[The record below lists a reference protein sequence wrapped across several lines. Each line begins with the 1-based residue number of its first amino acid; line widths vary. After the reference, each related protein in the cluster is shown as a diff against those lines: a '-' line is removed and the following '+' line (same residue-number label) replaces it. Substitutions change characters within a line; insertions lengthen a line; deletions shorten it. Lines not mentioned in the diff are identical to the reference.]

1 MRDGRATDVAPAG
14 GQQNAQD
21 AAFVRAQFAKIRSGS
36 FAHIQAN
43 GLNINSSSLDNKK
56 KMAHTRVTGTSVA
69 GFQKYKGG
77 QEPSFEAMGMALGK
91 RKVNKFYNVN
101 VKS

>member
-1 MRDGRATDVAPAG
+1 
-14 GQQNAQD
+14 
-21 AAFVRAQFAKIRSGS
+21 
-36 FAHIQAN
+36 
-43 GLNINSSSLDNKK
+43 
-56 KMAHTRVTGTSVA
+56 MAHTRVTGTSVA

-91 RKVNKFYNVN
+91 RKVNKFYNIN